1 MVKKFEGFWLLKT
14 PLHHGG
20 NEKTGSTPILRTI
33 YMYVDEENT
42 VQIPYVSGNAVRGR
56 LRRMVMKDFLDRIGV
71 EAQSLNLKLYHSLFT
86 GGVLES
92 SVETVG
98 TIDLELRRKIQK
110 LLPPISLFG
119 GAFGNQMIHSK
130 LKVGHAFPVCKEYS
144 QFLPDFLTNDKRAKI
159 PVRVFTDEAFQTRRD
174 DLRADREEDEQAVQ
188 MKVDFECFIPGT
200 KFYHWFALEYPNDIE
215 LSCFAHAIELFKK
228 SPYVGGKS
236 GTGHG
241 EIEFHY
247 DGLGDPDPSAYLQFL
262 ENKKAEIVE
271 LLREIEKAL

>member
-1 MVKKFEGFWLLKT
+1 MVKRFEGFWLLKT

-20 NEKTGSTPILRTI
+20 NEKTGSTPVLRAI
-33 YMYVDEENT
+33 YMYVEDGGM

-56 LRRMVMKDFLDRIGV
+56 LRRMVMKDFLDRVGV
-71 EAQSLNLKLYHSLFT
+71 EPQELNLKLYHSLFT

-92 SVETVG
+92 SAETVG
-98 TIDLELRRKIQK
+98 AIDLELRRKIQK
-110 LLPPISLFG
+110 LLPPVSLFG

-144 QFLPDFLTNDKRAKI
+144 QFLPSFLKEDKRAKM
-159 PVRVFTDEAFQTRRD
+159 PVRTFTDEAFQTRRD
-174 DLRADREEDEQAVQ
+174 DLRAGREEDEQAVQ
-188 MKVDFECFIPGT
+188 MKVDFECFVPGT
-200 KFYHWFALEYPNDIE
+200 KFYHWFALEYPSDIE
-215 LSCFAHAIELFKK
+215 LSCFAHAMELFKR

-247 DGLGDPDPSAYLQFL
+247 EGLEELDPSAYVQFL
-262 ENKKAEIVE
+262 EDKKDEIVQ
-271 LLREIEKAL
+271 LLKEIEKAL

>member
-33 YMYVDEENT
+33 YMYVEEGSA

-98 TIDLELRRKIQK
+98 TIDLELRREIQK

-144 QFLPDFLTNDKRAKI
+144 QFLPDFLTNDKRAKM

-215 LSCFAHAIELFKK
+215 LSCFAHAMELFRM

-247 DGLGDPDPSAYLQFL
+247 DRLGDADPSAYLQFL
-262 ENKKAEIVE
+262 SNKKAEIVE